1 MPIVGLGIDVIE
13 IHRIEETV
21 RRYGEKFLS
30 RIFTK
35 NERELC
41 LSRKDSASCLAARF
55 AAKEALYKALAAFH
69 NDDFLLPFHDVEIS
83 KDDSGK
89 PFFVFHDKA
98 LQTIKTIKIE
108 NIHLSITHSRIF
120 AAAIVI
126 IEM

>member
-21 RRYGEKFLS
+21 HRHGEKFLN
-30 RIFTK
+30 RIFTGK
-35 NERELC
+35 ERELC

-69 NDDFLLPFHDVEIS
+69 DENFVLPFKNIEIL
-83 KDDSGK
+83 KDESGK
-89 PFFVFHDKA
+89 PFFKFYDKA
-98 LQTIKTIKIE
+98 LKTIDSIGAADF
-108 NIHLSITHSRIF
+108 HLSITHSRIF

-126 IEM
+126 IES